1 VIQAL
6 ASGAAQHLGARP
18 GAPGQPLRAVSRAV
32 QPAAESAKAAGAIH
46 HRFGIG
52 DGYVVVVD
60 EWESPSAFEAFMSDP
75 ELQQFIASAGAAA
88 GPPDVTI
95 TEAVR
100 SPDEF

>member
-1 VIQAL
+1 MSVLVITKVAGDTTAFRQAL
-6 ASGAAQHLGARP
+6 AQRGGEFAKF
-18 GAPGQPLRAVSRAV
+18 
-32 QPAAESAKAAGAIH
+32 AESAKAAGAIH

-60 EWESPSAFEAFMSDP
+60 EWESPSAFESFMSDP
-75 ELQQFIASAGAAA
+75 ELQRFIASAGAAA
-88 GPPDVTI
+88 GPPDVMI